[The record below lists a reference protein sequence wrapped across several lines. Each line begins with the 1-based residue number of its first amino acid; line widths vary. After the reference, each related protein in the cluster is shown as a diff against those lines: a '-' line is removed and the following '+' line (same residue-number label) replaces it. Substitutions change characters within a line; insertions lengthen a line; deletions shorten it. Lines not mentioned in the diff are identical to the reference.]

1 MKHSTARYEAYQ
13 ARIHIYIY
21 IQIYVYIHTYTY
33 TYTRLDDNIHTIVR
47 NEIFIC
53 SSRLDMYIHENMCIL
68 IYMYKKQIR
77 EGGGGNYNLKE
88 AGRTGGG
95 REEGRLRDERGYTKE
110 TQGIF
115 GTLLMVVQR
124 SIKLFTQ
131 RVCCLCTSLFY
142 YLDIDCVM

>member
-1 MKHSTARYEAYQ
+1 
-13 ARIHIYIY
+13 
-21 IQIYVYIHTYTY
+21 
-33 TYTRLDDNIHTIVR
+33 
-47 NEIFIC
+47 
-53 SSRLDMYIHENMCIL
+53 MYIHENMCIL
-68 IYMYKKQIR
+68 IYMYKQQIR

-88 AGRTGGG
+88 AGRQGGG
-95 REEGRLRDERGYTKE
+95 REEGRVRDERGYTKE